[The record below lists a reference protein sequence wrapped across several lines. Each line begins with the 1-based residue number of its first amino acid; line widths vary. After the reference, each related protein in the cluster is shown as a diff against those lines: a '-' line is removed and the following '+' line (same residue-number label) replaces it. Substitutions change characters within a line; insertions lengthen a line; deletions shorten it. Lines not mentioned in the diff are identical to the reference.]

1 MDLEESQNMTDYPPV
16 KNKCTSLGQ
25 MKNASLVPPVLL
37 TALKWLCWWIL
48 RMM

>member
-1 MDLEESQNMTDYPPV
+1 MDLEESQNMTDYRPV

-25 MKNASLVPPVLL
+25 MKNVCLVLPLLL
-37 TALKWLCWWIL
+37 TAVKWLCRWIL